1 MSHDQHQALAGKVA
15 VITGASRNIGR
26 AIALA
31 LAAEGAA
38 IVVNGRSDEAAA
50 RAVVEEITVRGGGA
64 IAHLADVT
72 DEAAVNGL
80 ADAAVERFGRIDI
93 LVNNAAVRRPRP
105 FNELSLAEWREIT
118 GIILDGAFLCA
129 RACVPHMLAASG
141 GTIINIGGSS
151 AHLGNR
157 NRAHVATAKAGLEG
171 LTRALAVEF
180 ADHGITVN
188 CVVPGTIGTV
198 RGESAG
204 APGARPHGAR
214 ALIKR
219 LGRPEEVAALVRHL
233 CLPDAAYIT
242 GQSIH
247 VSGGAFLT

>member
-1 MSHDQHQALAGKVA
+1 VSHDQQQALAGKVA

-50 RAVVEEITVRGGGA
+50 RAVVEAIPARGGGA
-64 IAHLADVT
+64 IAHLAD
-72 DEAAVNGL
+72 
-80 ADAAVERFGRIDI
+80 AAVERFGHIDI

-141 GTIINIGGSS
+141 GTIINIGGAA

-171 LTRALAVEF
+171 LTRALAVEL

-188 CVVPGTIGTV
+188 CVVPGTIDTV